1 MTVFMIKCIRC
12 KTEFNQGDSQ
22 RRFCDGCRHNKDIEQ
37 RKRAHEKREK
47 EREAK
52 RKEKKKLFKICPIC
66 KKQFEANH
74 GKRVYCNNPCYYDR
88 IAKVPLQIERA
99 EKNIINIDKR
109 IIKANEL
116 YEEKMNK
123 LQKQLDYINLNLDK
137 QRNKLI
143 TNLEYLKTIVKK

>member
-1 MTVFMIKCIRC
+1 MIKCIRC
-12 KTEFNQGDSQ
+12 KTVFNQSDTHI
-22 RRFCDGCRHNKDIEQ
+22 RLCNNCRHNKNMEQ
-37 RKRAHEKREK
+37 RKRAHEKRQK

-52 RKEKKKLFKICPIC
+52 RKERIKIKTCPIC
-66 KKQFEANH
+66 NKKFEANH
-74 GKRVYCNNPCYYDR
+74 AKRVYCNNPCYYSR

-123 LQKQLDYINLNLDK
+123 LQQQLDYINLNLEK
-137 QRNKLI
+137 QKTKL
-143 TNLEYLKTIVKK
+143 TTRLEYLNSIAKK